1 MGNIA
6 LKTQRLNT
14 YKDLAFLMFKVKVFR
29 VLAGLHDKM
38 LNGECNLKGCIL
50 LLLALLS
57 GCSTSTRDAA
67 SEPEQTF
74 AGLRDGVLVYQGV
87 ITQDANNSLFAAYEG
102 ASEKPTRLVISSKG
116 GEIGVGMALG
126 NWVAQQQLE
135 VQVGVVCAS
144 ACANYVFPA
153 GKTKY
158 LAKDSVLM
166 WHGSAWQQEWDISA
180 EHKAMFDV
188 YLNTMRQ
195 QETAFYARI
204 GVDNALSVYGQNAVT
219 FWDLVTSLFGKSTI
233 GYDYSL
239 DDMARFGITNIVLL
253 DDEWDWRKYR
263 TEKQHLVKRVPLN
276 DDFSFT
282 LHRFAI

>member
-1 MGNIA
+1 M
-6 LKTQRLNT
+6 
-14 YKDLAFLMFKVKVFR
+14 
-29 VLAGLHDKM
+29 
-38 LNGECNLKGCIL
+38 KGCIL

-57 GCSTSTRDAA
+57 GCSTPTRDEA

-74 AGLRDGVLVYQGV
+74 AGLRDGVLVYDGV
-87 ITQDANNSLFAAYEG
+87 ITEDANNSVFAAYQL
-102 ASEKPTRLVISSKG
+102 ASEKPTRLIISSKG

-126 NWVAQQQLE
+126 NWVSQQQLE
-135 VQVGVVCAS
+135 VQVGTICAS

-195 QETAFYARI
+195 QETVFYASI
-204 GVDNALSVYGQNAVT
+204 GVDNALSIYGQNKFT
-219 FWDLVTSLFGKSTI
+219 FWDVVKSLIGKSAV
-233 GYDYSL
+233 GFDYSL
-239 DDMARFGITNIVLL
+239 EDMARLGIANVVLL
-253 DDEWDWRKYR
+253 DAEWDWRKYR
-263 TEKQHLVKRVPLN
+263 ADKKHLVKRVQLS
-276 DDFSFT
+276 DDYSFRLQRFS
-282 LHRFAI
+282 I

>member
-1 MGNIA
+1 M
-6 LKTQRLNT
+6 
-14 YKDLAFLMFKVKVFR
+14 
-29 VLAGLHDKM
+29 
-38 LNGECNLKGCIL
+38 KGCVL
-50 LLLALLS
+50 LLLVLLS
-57 GCSTSTRDAA
+57 GCSSLTRDAVTQ
-67 SEPEQTF
+67 PEQTF
-74 AGLRDGVLVYQGV
+74 AGLRDGVLVYEGE
-87 ITQDANNSLFAAYEG
+87 ITEDANNSLFAAYDG
-102 ASEKPTRLVISSKG
+102 ASEKPTRLIISSTG
-116 GEIGVGMALG
+116 GDIGAGMALG
-126 NWVAQQQLE
+126 NWVSQLQLE

-195 QETAFYARI
+195 QETAFYASI
-204 GVDNALSVYGQNAVT
+204 GVDNALSVYGQNNVT
-219 FWDLVTSLFGKSTI
+219 FWDLVASLFAKSTI

-263 TEKQHLVKRVPLN
+263 TDKKHLVKRVQLS
-276 DDFSFT
+276 DDYSFRLQRFS
-282 LHRFAI
+282 I